1 MQWLPNIMSAV
12 YAVFLVSHGV
22 ISLGGLVAFIL
33 ILNKFVDAFIELPFC
48 MVDASAG
55 VVSVKRVEEILNA
68 SEERGGTENTALDAN
83 VAIYFDKVDFRYT
96 EEKQV
101 LHELSFEVKQGEN
114 VAFVGESGG
123 GKSTIFHILCGFY
136 PKTSGQYQLLGRN
149 IEDWNREAL
158 REQISLVS
166 QNVFLFPTTIEENVG
181 YGKSDA
187 THDEIVE
194 ACKKAEIHE
203 FIMTLPQ
210 GYQTLVGERGAI
222 LSGGQKQ
229 RISIARAILKDA
241 PILLLDEPTS
251 ALDVETESNIQD
263 AINAVMEGRTCI
275 TIAHRLSTVVNAD
288 RIMVLK
294 QGRVVESGTHEQLME
309 IGQEYA
315 KESNK
320 KILYTACLEC
330 SGKGFELLCSL
341 VFLVIGILF
350 VNKGYTTLGALTAIY
365 TMYGAFSF
373 QFLQM
378 GKYIPELVGC
388 LANAKNIFDFLDEA
402 REPKNWYTEDVLE
415 AANKEADM
423 VVSINTITFSYD
435 GNGDVLKDFSLDVK
449 QGECIAITGASG
461 CGKTTLSKLLL
472 GLYPLNGGTIK
483 VNGKDFRNCCLGDLR
498 KQIAYVPQEPYLF
511 NGSILDNIRMGRP
524 QATEDEIRQA
534 AKLANA
540 HEFIVDFVGGYETN
554 VGERGNNLSGGQ
566 RQRIAIAR
574 AILKDA
580 PIILMDEA
588 TSALDNESEK
598 LVNDALKNLHGK
610 KTIVMIAHRPSTVQL
625 ADRVCC
631 MG

>member
-1 MQWLPNIMSAV
+1 AVSGILVLRSFGIEEVFRNRMHVAAQELVENEEKRTQISNTAIVIRKVVQWLPNIMSAV
-12 YAVFLVSHGV
+12 YAVYLVSRGE

-33 ILNKFVDAFIELPFC
+33 ILNKFVDAFIGLPFC

-68 SEERGGTENTALDAN
+68 DEEKNGAENTSLDTD
-83 VAIYFDKVDFRYT
+83 VAIYFDKVDFGYT

-101 LHELSFEVKQGEN
+101 LHKLSFEVKQGEN

-123 GKSTIFHILCGFY
+123 GKSTIFHVLCGFY

-149 IEDWNREAL
+149 IEDWNMESL

-187 THDEIVE
+187 THEEIVE

-288 RIMVLK
+288 KIMVLK

-309 IGQEYA
+309 LGQEYA
-315 KESNK
+315 K
-320 KILYTACLEC
+320 
-330 SGKGFELLCSL
+330 
-341 VFLVIGILF
+341 
-350 VNKGYTTLGALTAIY
+350 
-365 TMYGAFSF
+365 MYGEGTVD
-373 QFLQM
+373 
-378 GKYIPELVGC
+378 GKL
-388 LANAKNIFDFLDEA
+388 
-402 REPKNWYTEDVLE
+402 
-415 AANKEADM
+415 
-423 VVSINTITFSYD
+423 
-435 GNGDVLKDFSLDVK
+435 
-449 QGECIAITGASG
+449 
-461 CGKTTLSKLLL
+461 
-472 GLYPLNGGTIK
+472 
-483 VNGKDFRNCCLGDLR
+483 
-498 KQIAYVPQEPYLF
+498 
-511 NGSILDNIRMGRP
+511 
-524 QATEDEIRQA
+524 
-534 AKLANA
+534 
-540 HEFIVDFVGGYETN
+540 
-554 VGERGNNLSGGQ
+554 
-566 RQRIAIAR
+566 
-574 AILKDA
+574 
-580 PIILMDEA
+580 
-588 TSALDNESEK
+588 
-598 LVNDALKNLHGK
+598 
-610 KTIVMIAHRPSTVQL
+610 
-625 ADRVCC
+625 
-631 MG
+631 

>member
-1 MQWLPNIMSAV
+1 MENYKLFVRSMKVMGNKMYIYLGAIFVMSISFAMFGIMSS
-12 YAVFLVSHGV
+12 FLMKSVVDIAQTGEYQKLAGTIVVIVVIGV
-22 ISLGGLVAFIL
+22 ISLLIYRVATIRYNVEAKRVYGALSEAVLAVEMSLPYSYYEKHHSGEIVSKVSYDLTQMGNIYGSRLRRVVMPFLQVVAFLVPMLCLSWQLTLCL
-33 ILNKFVDAFIELPFC
+33 IA
-48 MVDASAG
+48 A
-55 VVSVKRVEEILNA
+55 
-68 SEERGGTENTALDAN
+68 
-83 VAIYFDKVDFRYT
+83 
-96 EEKQV
+96 
-101 LHELSFEVKQGEN
+101 
-114 VAFVGESGG
+114 
-123 GKSTIFHILCGFY
+123 
-136 PKTSGQYQLLGRN
+136 
-149 IEDWNREAL
+149 
-158 REQISLVS
+158 
-166 QNVFLFPTTIEENVG
+166 
-181 YGKSDA
+181 
-187 THDEIVE
+187 
-194 ACKKAEIHE
+194 
-203 FIMTLPQ
+203 
-210 GYQTLVGERGAI
+210 
-222 LSGGQKQ
+222 
-229 RISIARAILKDA
+229 
-241 PILLLDEPTS
+241 
-251 ALDVETESNIQD
+251 
-263 AINAVMEGRTCI
+263 NAVMMGVEMTLLNPMHRVSKSLSGINTRMTS
-275 TIAHRLSTVVNAD
+275 RLSD
-288 RIMVLK
+288 LL
-294 QGRVVESGTHEQLME
+294 QGMEQVRMYESGHQTINEFKRQNH
-309 IGQEYA
+309 EYA

-341 VFLVIGILF
+341 VFLVIGIFF

-402 REPKNWYTEDVLE
+402 REPKNWYVEDVLE
-415 AANKEADM
+415 AANIDADM
-423 VVSINTITFSYD
+423 SVSIETITFSYD

-483 VNGKDFRNCCLGDLR
+483 VNGIDFRDCCLGDMR

-524 QATEDEIRQA
+524 QATEDEIMQA

-540 HEFIVDFVGGYETN
+540 HEFIVDFAEGYETN

-588 TSALDNESEK
+588 TSALDNESEQ

-610 KTIVMIAHRPSTVQL
+610 RTIVMIAHRPSTVQL

>member
-1 MQWLPNIMSAV
+1 MRKKGFILCMAKYSWMLIIEAVLALVVSYTLVQGNEIISMVIDEMLAGKAVLFRNFLIQFLLFTLIGAGAAFVQRIIASKYAVQICTEYKDLVVEKLYRVEYKYFDSNYSATLLNKVIGDLGEISNFLEAVLPEILSSLIALITYSVYIGQLNLGLLILILVSYPLIFRIANTLTKKISSLQVTYRQKTDAMAEITQDAVSGILVLRSFGIEDVFRNRMHVAAQELVENEEKRTQITNTAIVIRKVVQWLPNIMSAV
-12 YAVFLVSHGV
+12 YAVYLVSRGE

-33 ILNKFVDAFIELPFC
+33 ILNKFVDAFIGLPFC

-83 VAIYFDKVDFRYT
+83 VAINFDKVDFGYT

-101 LHELSFEVKQGEN
+101 LHKLSFEVKQGEN

-149 IEDWNREAL
+149 IEDWNIEAL

-187 THDEIVE
+187 THEEIVE

-288 RIMVLK
+288 KIMVLR

-309 IGQEYA
+309 LGQEYA
-315 KESNK
+315 K
-320 KILYTACLEC
+320 
-330 SGKGFELLCSL
+330 
-341 VFLVIGILF
+341 
-350 VNKGYTTLGALTAIY
+350 
-365 TMYGAFSF
+365 MYGEGNVD
-373 QFLQM
+373 
-378 GKYIPELVGC
+378 GKL
-388 LANAKNIFDFLDEA
+388 
-402 REPKNWYTEDVLE
+402 
-415 AANKEADM
+415 
-423 VVSINTITFSYD
+423 
-435 GNGDVLKDFSLDVK
+435 
-449 QGECIAITGASG
+449 
-461 CGKTTLSKLLL
+461 
-472 GLYPLNGGTIK
+472 
-483 VNGKDFRNCCLGDLR
+483 
-498 KQIAYVPQEPYLF
+498 
-511 NGSILDNIRMGRP
+511 
-524 QATEDEIRQA
+524 
-534 AKLANA
+534 
-540 HEFIVDFVGGYETN
+540 
-554 VGERGNNLSGGQ
+554 
-566 RQRIAIAR
+566 
-574 AILKDA
+574 
-580 PIILMDEA
+580 
-588 TSALDNESEK
+588 
-598 LVNDALKNLHGK
+598 
-610 KTIVMIAHRPSTVQL
+610 
-625 ADRVCC
+625 
-631 MG
+631 